1 MRLNVKN
8 FIFLAGVLLLFSCR
22 EDVEMPE
29 GGDSTTTQETRE
41 LNLQSF
47 SYTDVQELL
56 KGATEIRNLQLT
68 DGEIV
73 KKIAVL
79 KKVEGVEVAGLDAND
94 AVFYVGADEDS
105 TSIILENSYASIKF
119 KHNGSELGYVAVTDQ
134 SELERSVENYNET
147 FPQTRSVSNLFTRS
161 AAGGPLKIDITALSH
176 TLLSEGES
184 SECAPVA
191 VEQSEETEAPV
202 QTRSAY
208 YTQWPRY
215 NRITIHVLRDAGNRP
230 IEWELTWQLND
241 LITSLKDIRPD
252 LDIRIWRSST
262 SYSSSNGWNGRES
275 LSAFSNYC
283 RSSGFPLKESAGHD
297 IICLV
302 RWGSYGSLAG
312 CAYTNTYKLSRYDN
326 AWAYG
331 VCATTPIFARTVAHE
346 VGHILGANHV
356 AGTPWWKF
364 WLNDDVMAPNS
375 GKLAPYHWNS
385 QNRNIIWNNLH

>member
-8 FIFLAGVLLLFSCR
+8 FLFLAGVLLLFSCR

-29 GGDSTTTQETRE
+29 GGDSTATQETRE

-47 SYTDVQELL
+47 SYTDVQDLL
-56 KGATEIRNLQLT
+56 KGGTEIRNLQLT

-94 AVFYVGADEDS
+94 AVFYTGADEDS
-105 TSIILENSYASIKF
+105 TSVILESSYASIKF
-119 KHNGSELGYVAVTDQ
+119 RHNGSELGYVAVTDQ
-134 SELERSVENYNET
+134 TELERSIENYNET
-147 FPQTRSVSNLFTRS
+147 FPQTRSASNLFTRS
-161 AAGGPLKIDITALSH
+161 ATGGSLKIDITALSR
-176 TLLSEGES
+176 TLLSEDES
-184 SECAPVA
+184 SVCAPVEA
-191 VEQSEETEAPV
+191 EQMEETGVPA

-215 NRITIHVLRDAGNRP
+215 NRLTIHVVRDAGNRP

-241 LITSLKDIRPD
+241 LITSLKDIRHD
-252 LDIRIWRSST
+252 MDIRIWRSNT
-262 SYSSSNGWNGRES
+262 SYSSSNRWDARAT
-275 LSAFSNYC
+275 LSSFRNYC
-283 RSSGFPLKESAGHD
+283 RSSGFPWKESAGHD

-302 RWGSYGSLAG
+302 RWGDYGSLAG
-312 CAYTNTYKLSRYDN
+312 CAYNNVYKLSRYDN
-326 AWAYG
+326 SWAYG
-331 VCATTPIFARTVAHE
+331 VCATTPIHARTVAHE

-356 AGTPWWKF
+356 AATPWWKF
-364 WLNDDVMAPNS
+364 WLNDDVMASTS

-385 QNRNIIWNNLH
+385 KNRNTIWNNLH